1 MSLSELTIVIPVFNR
16 PKYLLRQLEYWK
28 DSDAK
33 IMIMDGSSE
42 PLPRNLL
49 ADLSPNVQYVYI
61 QSEFIERL
69 VSSCQYLNTKYTV
82 LLHDDELYTRSGL
95 EVCVAELESD
105 TRLIGCQGRSLY
117 FFYQSKQVLAHEV
130 YFKNKDVKDNFS
142 DGVTRVKN
150 SFLNGDPSFAPYAL
164 YSVMRTEEWKT
175 LIDLSYSRFYGCG
188 YVYELSF
195 QIGAMALGPI
205 KVVDHLLWLR
215 SGENPKQTSAAVN
228 RTISTGEWGTSQE
241 FVEEVEDFVQRLTQV
256 LCVNGVATRHN
267 AEQVVREI
275 AAQFFAY
282 SLHKPHRPIAYWQR
296 LISLS
301 ARHSPKWFKSLLK
314 RNMTKTLGTV
324 LDYKGVEFNGALDQM
339 RRRGVQIDSVE
350 TRKIH
355 RFLLDFHSE
364 FEKN

>member
-16 PKYLLRQLEYWK
+16 PRYLLRQLEYWK

-33 IMIMDGSSE
+33 ILIMDGSSE

-49 ADLSPNVQYVYI
+49 ADLSPNFQYEYI

-95 EVCVAELESD
+95 EVCIAELESD

-164 YSVMRTEEWKT
+164 YSVLRTEKWKA
-175 LIDLSYSRFYGCG
+175 LIDLSYSRFFGCG
-188 YVYELSF
+188 YVYELAF

-205 KVVDHLLWLR
+205 KVVEHLLWLR
-215 SGENPKQTSAAVN
+215 SGENSKQTSSAVN

-241 FVEEVEDFVQRLTQV
+241 YAEEFEDYVKRLTDV
-256 LCVNGVATRHN
+256 LSVNGVATTYE

-275 AAQFFAY
+275 SAQFFAY
-282 SLHKPHRPIAYWQR
+282 SLHKPYRPIAYWQR
-296 LISLS
+296 LLS
-301 ARHSPKWFKSLLK
+301 FTAKFTPKWFKSLLK
-314 RNMTKTLGTV
+314 RNMTKTLGAV
-324 LDYKGVEFNGALDQM
+324 LDYKGIEFSGALDQM
-339 RRRGVQIDSVE
+339 RRKGTQFDSVE

-355 RFLLDFHSE
+355 KFLLDFHSE
-364 FEKN
+364 FVNN